1 MSAAMPSTSY
11 AVAVTLNGQGATG
24 WGPGS
29 GGSVAQCVGFDAAVI
44 STTQFSI
51 TFRHC
56 SDGSALAVTNATKLG
71 WIAIQNN

>member
-1 MSAAMPSTSY
+1 MPSTNY
-11 AVAVTLNGQGATG
+11 TVAVTLNGQGASA

-29 GGSVAQCVGFDAAVI
+29 GGSSAQCVAFDAAVI

-51 TFRHC
+51 TFRLC
-56 SDGSALAVTNATKLG
+56 GTGAATNVTPNAAHVG